1 MGDLLLAAPLVLA
14 AYLVGCFSTGYY
26 LGRWTSGSDVRASGS
41 GSSGARNVAR
51 TLGPA
56 GAALTLLGDL
66 GKGALV
72 AWGAGLLGYDEWA
85 VAAAMVA
92 VVAGHVWPAQLRFRG
107 GKGVATATGCAL
119 VYDLRT
125 VLAAAVVF
133 VVLFVILRRFTLC
146 GLLAIAAAPLL
157 AFAIGRPSAVYFGL
171 AAVVFLV
178 LAAHRTNLRDIYY
191 SLQPSRRRRA
201 AS

>member
-56 GAALTLLGDL
+56 GAALTLLGRFR
-66 GKGALV
+66 KGALV
-72 AWGAGLLGYDEWA
+72 AWAPGLLGYDEWA

-92 VVAGHVWPAQLRFRG
+92 VVAGHVWPAQLRFAEAKEWRP
-107 GKGVATATGCAL
+107 
-119 VYDLRT
+119 RP
-125 VLAAAVVF
+125 AA
-133 VVLFVILRRFTLC
+133 RSCTT
-146 GLLAIAAAPLL
+146 
-157 AFAIGRPSAVYFGL
+157 FGL
-171 AAVVFLV
+171 CSP
-178 LAAHRTNLRDIYY
+178 LRL
-191 SLQPSRRRRA
+191 SLSCC
-201 AS
+201 S